1 MGSTSKAR
9 KPCSATLCSF
19 VHIDRDP
26 DKGPADRSAQM
37 ATNRVYKGAR
47 AFALPS
53 LGAAAQFIAPEY
65 NLSGVTLLRPLDA
78 TRVSAISL
86 PFQEITPPGLV
97 S

>member
-1 MGSTSKAR
+1 MSIEAHTKGLQIYPHKWPQIA
-9 KPCSATLCSF
+9 SA
-19 VHIDRDP
+19 
-26 DKGPADRSAQM
+26 
-37 ATNRVYKGAR
+37 KGAR

-78 TRVSAISL
+78 TRVTAISL
-86 PFQEITPPGLV
+86 PFQEITPPGLF

>member
-1 MGSTSKAR
+1 MSIEAHTKGLQICPHKWLQIA
-9 KPCSATLCSF
+9 SA
-19 VHIDRDP
+19 
-26 DKGPADRSAQM
+26 
-37 ATNRVYKGAR
+37 NGAR

-65 NLSGVTLLRPLDA
+65 NLSGATLSRPLDA

-86 PFQEITPPGLV
+86 PFQEITPPGIF